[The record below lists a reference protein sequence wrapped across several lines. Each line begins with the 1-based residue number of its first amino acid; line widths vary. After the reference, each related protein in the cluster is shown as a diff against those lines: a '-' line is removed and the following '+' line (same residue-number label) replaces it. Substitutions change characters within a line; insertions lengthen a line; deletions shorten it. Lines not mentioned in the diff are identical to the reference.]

1 MERGIPRPDRR
12 MTAYLIKRILYFA
25 TVLSVA
31 TGTIWVYQYWWEQNA
46 LESPDVVSAAPYTHI
61 ERIPVK
67 GVLIWEETVL
77 VSRWDG
83 NLSYPETGTR
93 RVARG
98 ETVAVIGSSSGRMAV
113 RSESVGY
120 FVPGLDGAEGEWR
133 YASHWPGM
141 APLPPS
147 PVLSVFSPGSYVRRG
162 GAVGK
167 LISQPQELRCVL
179 YADVT
184 PSLQKD
190 IHTGFVRV
198 KTEAHGWPGKAAVR
212 ASRFLGTKVKLYL
225 TLPFFPVENVA
236 SREISLF
243 IETGEHAGVAVPE
256 SSVRYRDGKLGV
268 FQVEGNIVKFK
279 EIEGL
284 PVEGHRFFVQK
295 GLQSGNIVVLD
306 AERAKEGKIRLW

>member
-1 MERGIPRPDRR
+1 
-12 MTAYLIKRILYFA
+12 MTAYLIKRIFYFA
-25 TVLSVA
+25 AVLAVA

-46 LESPDVVSAAPYTHI
+46 LESPDVVSAVPYTYI

-83 NLSYPETGTR
+83 NLSYPEPGTR

-98 ETVAVIGSSSGRMAV
+98 ETVAVIGSSSGKMAV

-133 YASHWPGM
+133 YSFHWPGM
-141 APLPPS
+141 APLPAS
-147 PVLSVFSPGSYVRRG
+147 PAFAEFSSGVFVRRG
-162 GAVGK
+162 DPVGK

-184 PSLQKD
+184 PALQKD
-190 IHTGFVRV
+190 IQTGFVRV
-198 KTEAHGWPGKAAVR
+198 KTEAHGWPGRAAVR
-212 ASRFLGTKVKLYL
+212 ASRFLGTKMKLYL
-225 TLPFFPVENVA
+225 TLPFFSLENVK
-236 SREISLF
+236 SREIALF
-243 IETGEHAGVAVPE
+243 LETGEHVGVAVPE
-256 SSVRYRDGKLGV
+256 SSVRYREGKLGV

-295 GLQSGNIVVLD
+295 GLQSGNIVVLN

>member
-1 MERGIPRPDRR
+1 
-12 MTAYLIKRILYFA
+12 MTAYLIKRIFYFA
-25 TVLSVA
+25 AVLAVA

-46 LESPDVVSAAPYTHI
+46 LESPDVVSAGPYTYI

-83 NLSYPETGTR
+83 NLSYPEPGTR

-98 ETVAVIGSSSGRMAV
+98 ETVAVIGSSSGKMAV

-133 YASHWPGM
+133 YSFHWPGM
-141 APLPPS
+141 APLPAS
-147 PVLSVFSPGSYVRRG
+147 PAFAEFSSGVFVRRG
-162 GAVGK
+162 DPVGK

-184 PSLQKD
+184 PALQKD
-190 IHTGFVRV
+190 IQTGFVRV
-198 KTEAHGWPGKAAVR
+198 KTEAHGWPGRAAVR
-212 ASRFLGTKVKLYL
+212 ASRFLGTKMKLYL
-225 TLPFFPVENVA
+225 TLPFFSLENVK
-236 SREISLF
+236 SREIALF
-243 IETGEHAGVAVPE
+243 LETGEHVGVAVPE
-256 SSVRYRDGKLGV
+256 SSVRYREGKLGV

-295 GLQSGNIVVLD
+295 GLQSGNIVVLN

>member
-1 MERGIPRPDRR
+1 
-12 MTAYLIKRILYFA
+12 MTAYLIKRIFYFA
-25 TVLSVA
+25 AVLAVA

-46 LESPDVVSAAPYTHI
+46 LESPDVVSAVPYTYI

-83 NLSYPETGTR
+83 NLSYPEPGTR

-98 ETVAVIGSSSGRMAV
+98 ETVAVIGSSSGKMAV

-133 YASHWPGM
+133 YSFHWPGM
-141 APLPPS
+141 APLPAS
-147 PVLSVFSPGSYVRRG
+147 PAFAEFSSGVFVRRG
-162 GAVGK
+162 DPVGK
-167 LISQPQELRCVL
+167 LISQHQELRCVL

-184 PSLQKD
+184 PALQKD
-190 IHTGFVRV
+190 IQTGFVRV
-198 KTEAHGWPGKAAVR
+198 KTEAHGWPGRAAVR
-212 ASRFLGTKVKLYL
+212 ASRFLGTKMKLYL
-225 TLPFFPVENVA
+225 TLPFFSLENVK
-236 SREISLF
+236 SREIALF
-243 IETGEHAGVAVPE
+243 LETGEHVGVAVPE
-256 SSVRYRDGKLGV
+256 SSVRYREGKLGV

-295 GLQSGNIVVLD
+295 GLQSGNIVVLN

>member
-1 MERGIPRPDRR
+1 
-12 MTAYLIKRILYFA
+12 MTAYLIKRIFYFA
-25 TVLSVA
+25 AVLAVA

-46 LESPDVVSAAPYTHI
+46 LESPDVVSAVPYTYI

-83 NLSYPETGTR
+83 NLSYPEPGTR

-98 ETVAVIGSSSGRMAV
+98 ETVAVIGSSSGKMAV

-133 YASHWPGM
+133 YSFHWPGM
-141 APLPPS
+141 APLPAS
-147 PVLSVFSPGSYVRRG
+147 PAFADFSSGVFVRRG
-162 GAVGK
+162 DPVGK

-184 PSLQKD
+184 PALQKD
-190 IHTGFVRV
+190 IQTGFVRV
-198 KTEAHGWPGKAAVR
+198 KTEAHGWPGRAAVR
-212 ASRFLGTKVKLYL
+212 ASRFLGTKMKLYL
-225 TLPFFPVENVA
+225 TLPFFSLENVK
-236 SREISLF
+236 SREIALF
-243 IETGEHAGVAVPE
+243 LETGEHVGVAVPE
-256 SSVRYRDGKLGV
+256 SSVRYREGKLGV

-295 GLQSGNIVVLD
+295 GLQSGNIVVLN

>member
-1 MERGIPRPDRR
+1 
-12 MTAYLIKRILYFA
+12 MTAYLIKRIFYFA
-25 TVLSVA
+25 AVLAVA

-46 LESPDVVSAAPYTHI
+46 LESPDVVSAVPYTYI

-83 NLSYPETGTR
+83 NLSYPEPGTR

-98 ETVAVIGSSSGRMAV
+98 ETVAVIGSSSGKMAV

-133 YASHWPGM
+133 YSFHWPGM
-141 APLPPS
+141 APLPAS
-147 PVLSVFSPGSYVRRG
+147 PAFAEFLSGVFVRRG
-162 GAVGK
+162 DPVGK

-184 PSLQKD
+184 PALQKD
-190 IHTGFVRV
+190 IQTGFVRV
-198 KTEAHGWPGKAAVR
+198 KTEAHGWPGRAAVR
-212 ASRFLGTKVKLYL
+212 ASRFLGTKMKLYL
-225 TLPFFPVENVA
+225 TLPFFSLENVK
-236 SREISLF
+236 SREIALF
-243 IETGEHAGVAVPE
+243 LETGEHVGVAVPE
-256 SSVRYRDGKLGV
+256 SSVRYREGKLGV

-295 GLQSGNIVVLD
+295 GLQSGNIVVLN